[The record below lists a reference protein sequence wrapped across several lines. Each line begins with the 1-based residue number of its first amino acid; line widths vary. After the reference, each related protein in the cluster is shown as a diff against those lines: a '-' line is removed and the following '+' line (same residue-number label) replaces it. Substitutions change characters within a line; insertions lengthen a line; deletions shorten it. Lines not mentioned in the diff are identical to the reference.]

1 MACKNGQITF
11 PSSFGCMEDEPGET
25 VKEYYDRFFKTFV
38 HCPYNFDEEDVIRV
52 YWNGLSDFEKQQ
64 GAYRTYEPAPG
75 ITYDEFMRDI

>member
-1 MACKNGQITF
+1 MDRFHFRQVLDAWKMNA
-11 PSSFGCMEDEPGET
+11 GET
-25 VKEYYDRFFKTFV
+25 VKEYYDLFFKTLV
-38 HCPYNFDEEDVIRV
+38 HCPYNFDEEDAIRV